1 MSSVQSVAIE
11 AASSAISSPQR
22 ARSQSG
28 GRIISVIG
36 DLTRHDQNKYDN
48 DSAVTKDKDSAV
60 TENEALERC
69 WSAYKGE
76 RNFSKHPKSRYFAE
90 LLQLLATV
98 RATQWLYSDPC
109 DQHRVY
115 VLRCLRLLFR
125 DEAYQA
131 KALEIP
137 NVLPALAESCKKFVE
152 VYFSTRDTCI
162 VEALTELTN
171 IFQKLANSVCYHSN
185 LFKEGIHHSLV
196 QLLSC
201 HDLAIL
207 QCSLNG
213 LINFCKEPMSCR
225 NLCQLD
231 CTEKLLY
238 LLQYSNTESKHL
250 ASDLLLLLSQEAVI
264 RDQMADLDGLGL
276 CLRLLHS
283 KDLRLL
289 HRLVKILDSLAEDVA
304 QQEAIRGQSNEGQ
317 EGTGREGWG
326 ISEGAGGGSDVSDAV
341 LSLRAACCSTIAQL
355 VLNDASSQLVVKG
368 NGIYLISAQLFP
380 TPNPLSPSKHREN
393 LCLHALRAL
402 RFLFSL
408 ERNRKL
414 FKTLFPEKVFEVF
427 IDIGNYTKTLKDY
440 EPVMKMISSLPTEEQ
455 QKIRLSIEELNK
467 NKSPVFS
474 IGNYYVYEL
483 LGKGAF
489 GQVYRVMKHQTESY
503 YAMKEIRMDSP
514 ALGKNSEE
522 RTESV
527 GKIMNEVNIIKEQ
540 LSHPNIVKYHKCFQ
554 EGNHLY
560 IVMELLEGAPLIDH
574 IVVLREKRERFSEAR
589 MWRIFGQLIQGL
601 RYLHKEKKIVH
612 RDLTPA
618 NVMVTE
624 GDKLTI
630 TDFGLAKQK
639 DREFSVLK
647 STVGTI
653 LYWCPELVNSE
664 PYNEK
669 ADIWA
674 AGCIFY
680 QMAMLQ
686 PPFQSGNVL
695 ALAKKIAE
703 VEYARVPT
711 GLYSETVTQVIER
724 CLTANPQCR
733 PDSVEVGAMMCEM
746 IMKQVD
752 ELAFENMSLI
762 RRLAREKDRV
772 SKYIQQCYASNEYKH
787 GRLEDIQS
795 TIGTMQARRCLL
807 SQLGEDNNPME
818 EVDDEQMHRSN
829 ESLFVDDEQEKSG
842 SPSTTKIAL
851 TKVAATN
858 QCHSLDVDTSD
869 TGPRRTPSQSA
880 VVAMG
885 TGSATIRY
893 DIATPPRARAKE
905 LGFRQS
911 VRSASQ
917 QLRESSPHFNRG
929 RSHSVTS
936 LLSVNSQ
943 QVREIADPI
952 SQLMSQVHKLLY
964 INQLPPSSFM
974 SMRRTL
980 VERFEHNLF
989 AYGTSAGSLKVEIHK
1004 LMTGSNEIIDL
1015 FMQENLANLS
1025 LKAMA
1030 ELAGSPQ
1037 SKEQIFARG
1046 EGHCI
1051 SYEDLQAIIE
1061 SLLVEAGY
1069 YQPCATE
1076 GTLIEQHYL
1085 EFCSFK
1091 FMGGSSQQ
1099 SSRSNSPT
1107 PSRRKGG
1114 SLTALLKSISIRCG
1128 LPKRVRKDNPQSQRG
1143 FRAALEDAVLQQFL
1157 KKLAADPQCQQL
1169 LLIAWYLNDGA
1180 LAGPGSTVLRA
1191 LEVLEV
1197 QNFVVTTLRQRESR
1211 LVFFSIFYLS
1221 YVTLKYHLATSPV
1234 CKLLLRDCFANLCS
1248 EACLSLQLEK
1258 GPGLDFSR
1266 PADVLVPNWS
1276 LSNPAT
1282 FDLKV
1287 IHLLNTDLILE
1298 VSLASGQLCRECLL
1312 DGSLNSPDPS
1322 HYQPQ
1327 DVMTSQLYG
1336 RLHNDTPKGQVNY
1349 LDKEGQ
1355 AIKLPSKHIEGLI
1368 PSHHF
1373 SAV

>member
-11 AASSAISSPQR
+11 AASSAISSPRR

-304 QQEAIRGQSNEGQ
+304 QQEAIRLRGGIPLLLNILRGQSNEGQ

-326 ISEGAGGGSDVSDAV
+326 IREGAGGGSDVSDAV

-724 CLTANPQCR
+724 
-733 PDSVEVGAMMCEM
+733 
-746 IMKQVD
+746 
-752 ELAFENMSLI
+752 
-762 RRLAREKDRV
+762 
-772 SKYIQQCYASNEYKH
+772 QQCYASNEYKH

-964 INQLPPSSFM
+964 INQL
-974 SMRRTL
+974 
-980 VERFEHNLF
+980 
-989 AYGTSAGSLKVEIHK
+989 
-1004 LMTGSNEIIDL
+1004 MTGSNEIIDL

-1076 GTLIEQHYL
+1076 EH
-1085 EFCSFK
+1085 S
-1091 FMGGSSQQ
+1091 
-1099 SSRSNSPT
+1099 
-1107 PSRRKGG
+1107 
-1114 SLTALLKSISIRCG
+1114 
-1128 LPKRVRKDNPQSQRG
+1128 
-1143 FRAALEDAVLQQFL
+1143 
-1157 KKLAADPQCQQL
+1157 
-1169 LLIAWYLNDGA
+1169 
-1180 LAGPGSTVLRA
+1180 
-1191 LEVLEV
+1191 
-1197 QNFVVTTLRQRESR
+1197 
-1211 LVFFSIFYLS
+1211 
-1221 YVTLKYHLATSPV
+1221 
-1234 CKLLLRDCFANLCS
+1234 
-1248 EACLSLQLEK
+1248 
-1258 GPGLDFSR
+1258 
-1266 PADVLVPNWS
+1266 
-1276 LSNPAT
+1276 
-1282 FDLKV
+1282 
-1287 IHLLNTDLILE
+1287 
-1298 VSLASGQLCRECLL
+1298 
-1312 DGSLNSPDPS
+1312 
-1322 HYQPQ
+1322 
-1327 DVMTSQLYG
+1327 
-1336 RLHNDTPKGQVNY
+1336 
-1349 LDKEGQ
+1349 
-1355 AIKLPSKHIEGLI
+1355 
-1368 PSHHF
+1368 
-1373 SAV
+1373 